1 MLEIL
6 HGIACPDAGASNIET
21 ATTTKRYLKAKSEG
35 MSRGRS
41 GTGTDMN
48 ALKEKLLLHVGPR
61 AIHEQAKPTSTSVG
75 FVRPGPFSHRPHLTN
90 DFVLDEA
97 GSEATDHKFPG
108 KESRRQIGS
117 LACVPVASQESALVR
132 DLLFCFVGIGGMH
145 IKPTLANDATS
156 TNSKSGSIRFELD
169 ENIDPT
175 LRSLVFRITP
185 LCHNYSIVVKFI
197 ERHSQMGAGRVNQA
211 LAGAMSQV
219 LKDYYVFI
227 AELEAQQRKG
237 ELSLNKIWFS
247 IQTKLETMSLMADM
261 CNTIDKCGIGIAG
274 SGSRG
279 GKTLSLLHEMTVERS
294 ASGSDKVREVGL
306 FLTRKAAEPWFKILS
321 RWVHR
326 GTIDDPGKD
335 FFVEDNEVIERSAL
349 PLEYSDDYWERRYT
363 IKTDQI
369 PAFLHSNADKI
380 LRTGKY
386 LNVIQQ
392 CGDEKASLGVK
403 RITGNLS
410 EHSEAYKSQTNKIH
424 AFDDHFE
431 ERHGFNIAGEVSKNR
446 FGCFKNPDEPD
457 LMVSD
462 NHNHAED
469 LCYTEN
475 TEEYNAP
482 LERAYTIASRNLLDL
497 LVKDRDLI
505 GHLKSVKHYFLL
517 DQGDFVVQFF
527 DVCGEELCQNV
538 DSVEPTRLESLLE
551 LALRTSVANSDPYKD
566 NVRVELLPYDL
577 IYQMSK
583 ILSIDTES
591 ESDFKGPVNT
601 SELSGLEAFAFGYDV
616 QWPISLILNRKSLA
630 CYQMLL
636 RHLFYCK
643 HVEKLISN
651 VWLTTKVTK
660 NLPIESL
667 RTYGPSFHLRQKML
681 NFLQNLEY
689 YMTFEVLEP
698 NWEEMIA
705 KIRSGKVANVDQVL
719 KIHSD
724 FLTTCLNDCLL
735 SNPELLTTVKKL
747 LGVCCDFSD
756 FMQVNIFELK
766 TFYFSMDKI
775 IHFVTNNLIIIRL
788 YIFFSEIAS
797 DRFV

>member
-6 HGIACPDAGASNIET
+6 HGIACPDIGVSSIQT
-21 ATTTKRYLKAKSEG
+21 STTTKKYLKAKSEA
-35 MSRGRS
+35 MSRGRA

-61 AIHEQAKPTSTSVG
+61 AIPEQGKGPATPSG
-75 FVRPGPFSHRPHLTN
+75 FSRPGPFSHRTYMTN
-90 DFVLDEA
+90 DFVLNDTENDRQEDRN
-97 GSEATDHKFPG
+97 GPG
-108 KESRRQIGS
+108 FNHRRKQIGS

-145 IKPTLANDATS
+145 IKPALASDTPA
-156 TNSKSGSIRFELD
+156 TNSKSCAIKFELD

-175 LRSLVFRITP
+175 LRALVFRITP
-185 LCHNYSIVVKFI
+185 LCQNYSTVVKFI
-197 ERHSQMGAGRVNQA
+197 ERQSQMGAGRVNQA

-219 LKDYYVFI
+219 MKDYYIFV
-227 AELEAQQRKG
+227 AELETEQRKG
-237 ELSLNKIWFS
+237 ELTLNKIWFS
-247 IQTKLETMSLMADM
+247 IQTKLETMGLMADI
-261 CNTIDKCGIGIAG
+261 CNTIDRCG
-274 SGSRG
+274 SGIVGSSSRG

-294 ASGSDKVREVGL
+294 ASGSDKIRDLGL
-306 FLTRKAAEPWFKILS
+306 FLTRKAAEPWFKTLS

-326 GTIDDPGKD
+326 GNIDDPGKD

-363 IKTDQI
+363 IKSDQI

-392 CGDEKASLGVK
+392 CGDEKSSTDVK
-403 RITGNLS
+403 RLKGNFSGRLDS
-410 EHSEAYKSQTNKIH
+410 QKNQTNKVY

-431 ERHGFNIAGEVSKNR
+431 ERHGFTSAGVGKS
-446 FGCFKNPDEPD
+446 GISCFKSPDEHDNILPT
-457 LMVSD
+457 SD
-462 NHNHAED
+462 KDQQIED

-482 LERAYTIASRNLLDL
+482 LERAYIIASRNLLDL

-527 DVCGEELCQNV
+527 DVCGDELNQNV
-538 DSVEPTRLESLLE
+538 DAVEPTRLESLLE

-643 HVEKLISN
+643 HVEKLITN

-660 NLPIESL
+660 NLPIASL

-698 NWEEMIA
+698 NGEDMIA
-705 KIRSGKVANVDQVL
+705 KIRSGKVSNVDQVL

-735 SNPELLTTVKKL
+735 SNPTLLTTVKKL
-747 LGVCCDFSD
+747 LGVCCEFSE
-756 FMQVNIFELK
+756 FMQVR
-766 TFYFSMDKI
+766 
-775 IHFVTNNLIIIRL
+775 NL
-788 YIFFSEIAS
+788 
-797 DRFV
+797 

>member
-6 HGIACPDAGASNIET
+6 HGIVCPETGASHVET
-21 ATTTKRYLKAKSEG
+21 STTTKRYLKAKSEA
-35 MSRGRS
+35 MSGGRS
-41 GTGTDMN
+41 GTGTDLK
-48 ALKEKLLLHVGPR
+48 ALKEKLLLQVGPR
-61 AIHEQAKPTSTSVG
+61 AIHEQGKGAGVPGNIS
-75 FVRPGPFSHRPHLTN
+75 RPGPFSHRTHLTN
-90 DFVLDEA
+90 DFVLDE
-97 GSEATDHKFPG
+97 GDYETKEERCGTGVGEHK
-108 KESRRQIGS
+108 RQIGS

-145 IKPTLANDATS
+145 IMPTLNSDSSTTS
-156 TNSKSGSIRFELD
+156 NKPSALKFALD

-175 LRSLVFRITP
+175 LRALVFRITP
-185 LCHNYSIVVKFI
+185 LCQYYSTVVRFI
-197 ERHSQMGAGRVNQA
+197 ERQSQMGAGRVNQA
-211 LAGAMSQV
+211 LAGSMSQV
-219 LKDYYVFI
+219 LKDYYIFV
-227 AELEAQQRKG
+227 AELETQQRKG
-237 ELSLNKIWFS
+237 ELTLNKIWFS
-247 IQTKLETMSLMADM
+247 IQTKLETMNLMADI
-261 CNTIDKCGIGIAG
+261 CNTIERCGTGIAG

-335 FFVEDNEVIERSAL
+335 FFVEDNEVIERAAL

-363 IKTDQI
+363 IKSDQI

-392 CGDEKASLGVK
+392 CGDEKSSIGLK
-403 RITGNLS
+403 RLTGNIP
-410 EHSEAYKSQTNKIH
+410 ENAYSNRKQVNKVY
-424 AFDDHFE
+424 AFDDHYE
-431 ERHGFNIAGEVSKNR
+431 ERHGFNLAGEAGTSKIS
-446 FGCFKNPDEPD
+446 CFKSCDEQD
-457 LMVSD
+457 DIDSSAEQNNQV
-462 NHNHAED
+462 ED
-469 LCYTEN
+469 LRYTEN

-601 SELSGLEAFAFGYDV
+601 ADLSGLEAFAFGYDV

-651 VWLTTKVTK
+651 VWITTKVTK

-667 RTYGPSFHLRQKML
+667 RMYGPSFHLRQKML

-705 KIRSGKVANVDQVL
+705 NIRSGKVTNVDQVL

-735 SNPELLTTVKKL
+735 SNPTLLTTVKKL
-747 LGVCCDFSD
+747 LGVCCDFSE
-756 FMQVNIFELK
+756 FMQVR
-766 TFYFSMDKI
+766 Y
-775 IHFVTNNLIIIRL
+775 
-788 YIFFSEIAS
+788 
-797 DRFV
+797 

>member
-1 MLEIL
+1 MSLAPMLEIL
-6 HGIACPDAGASNIET
+6 HGIACPENGSSSIQT
-21 ATTTKRYLKAKSEG
+21 SATTKKYLKAKSEA
-35 MSRGRS
+35 MSGGRS
-41 GTGTDMN
+41 GATTDMN
-48 ALKEKLLLHVGPR
+48 ALKEKLKLHVGTR
-61 AIHEQAKPTSTSVG
+61 ALQEQGKSAVDSNNYA
-75 FVRPGPFSHRPHLTN
+75 RPGPFSHRTHLTN
-90 DFVLDEA
+90 DFLLIQDKDSHDEINIPKTN
-97 GSEATDHKFPG
+97 ERK
-108 KESRRQIGS
+108 RNVGS

-145 IKPTLANDATS
+145 IKPVLSNITS
-156 TNSKSGSIRFELD
+156 SKIMFTLD

-175 LRSLVFRITP
+175 LRALVFRIIP
-185 LCHNYSIVVKFI
+185 LCQNYSTVVRFI
-197 ERHSQMGAGRVNQA
+197 ERYSQMGAGRVNQA
-211 LAGAMSQV
+211 LVGAMSQV
-219 LKDYYVFI
+219 LKDYYVFV
-227 AELEAQQRKG
+227 AELETEQRKG
-237 ELSLNKIWFS
+237 ELTLNKIWFS
-247 IQTKLETMSLMADM
+247 IQTKLETMNLMGDI
-261 CNTIDKCGIGIAG
+261 CNTMDRCGTGSVGI
-274 SGSRG
+274 GSRG

-294 ASGSDKVREVGL
+294 ASGTDKVREVGF

-363 IKTDQI
+363 IKSDQI

-392 CGDEKASLGVK
+392 CGDVKTSVDVK
-403 RITGNLS
+403 RLMG
-410 EHSEAYKSQTNKIH
+410 KSSKDLDLDTKQVDKIH
-424 AFDDHFE
+424 AFDDHYE
-431 ERHGFNIAGEVSKNR
+431 ERRGFNIVGEPGKSL
-446 FGCFKNPDEPD
+446 CFKSPDEG
-457 LMVSD
+457 D
-462 NHNHAED
+462 NSIQTKEKERDEED
-469 LCYTEN
+469 LYYTQN
-475 TEEYNAP
+475 TEEYNSP

-517 DQGDFVVQFF
+517 DQGDFIVQFF
-527 DVCGEELCQNV
+527 DVCGDELLQNV
-538 DSVEPTRLESLLE
+538 DAVEPSRMESLVE

-577 IYQMSK
+577 IHQMSK

-591 ESDFKGPVNT
+591 ESEFKGPVNT
-601 SELSGLEAFAFGYDV
+601 ADLSGLEAFAFGYDV

-630 CYQMLL
+630 CYQMLF

-651 VWLTTKVTK
+651 VWITTKVTK
-660 NLPIESL
+660 NLPIEAL
-667 RTYGPSFHLRQKML
+667 RMYGPSFHLRQKMI

-735 SNPELLTTVKKL
+735 SNPTLLTTVRKL
-747 LGVCCDFSD
+747 LGICCDFSD
-756 FMQVNIFELK
+756 YVQVSELE
-766 TFYFSMDKI
+766 I
-775 IHFVTNNLIIIRL
+775 IKKQYGYNWSN
-788 YIFFSEIAS
+788 A
-797 DRFV
+797 

>member
-6 HGIACPDAGASNIET
+6 HGIACPDTGSSSIET
-21 ATTTKRYLKAKSEG
+21 ATTTKRYLRAKSEG

-61 AIHEQAKPTSTSVG
+61 AIHEQAKPTDSLAG

-90 DFVLDEA
+90 DFVLENPDNE
-97 GSEATDHKFPG
+97 GTDHKFATSTQ
-108 KESRRQIGS
+108 SRRQIGS

-145 IKPTLANDATS
+145 IKPKLAADTTS
-156 TNSKSGSIRFELD
+156 VNYKSVGIKFELD
-169 ENIDPT
+169 DNIDPT

-185 LCHNYSIVVKFI
+185 LCQNYSTVVKFI
-197 ERHSQMGAGRVNQA
+197 ERQSQMGAGRVNQA

-219 LKDYYVFI
+219 LKDYYVFV

-237 ELSLNKIWFS
+237 ELTLNKIWFS
-247 IQTKLETMSLMADM
+247 IQTKLETMSLMADI

-294 ASGSDKVREVGL
+294 ASGSDKVRDVGL

-392 CGDEKASLGVK
+392 CGDEKASSGIK
-403 RITGNLS
+403 RITGNFS
-410 EHSEAYKSQTNKIH
+410 EHSEAYKAQTNKIH

-446 FGCFKNPDEPD
+446 IGCFKNPDEPD
-457 LMVSD
+457 TFES
-462 NHNHAED
+462 NKYNHAED

-505 GHLKSVKHYFLL
+505 GHLK
-517 DQGDFVVQFF
+517 
-527 DVCGEELCQNV
+527 
-538 DSVEPTRLESLLE
+538 
-551 LALRTSVANSDPYKD
+551 
-566 NVRVELLPYDL
+566 
-577 IYQMSK
+577 
-583 ILSIDTES
+583 
-591 ESDFKGPVNT
+591 
-601 SELSGLEAFAFGYDV
+601 
-616 QWPISLILNRKSLA
+616 
-630 CYQMLL
+630 
-636 RHLFYCK
+636 
-643 HVEKLISN
+643 
-651 VWLTTKVTK
+651 
-660 NLPIESL
+660 
-667 RTYGPSFHLRQKML
+667 
-681 NFLQNLEY
+681 
-689 YMTFEVLEP
+689 
-698 NWEEMIA
+698 
-705 KIRSGKVANVDQVL
+705 
-719 KIHSD
+719 
-724 FLTTCLNDCLL
+724 
-735 SNPELLTTVKKL
+735 
-747 LGVCCDFSD
+747 
-756 FMQVNIFELK
+756 
-766 TFYFSMDKI
+766 
-775 IHFVTNNLIIIRL
+775 
-788 YIFFSEIAS
+788 
-797 DRFV
+797 